1 MKKIEKFY
9 IYIFTFAITM
19 DYTPYKLKSWVN
31 ENKLDKNLLSL
42 NPRAMHYLF
51 NKINNAYDNFVKL
64 NGLSKNINGSYIL
77 SNYIDK
83 IQWEFL
89 SNNPNAIHILEK
101 HTDKI
106 YWDELSKNPNAIHI
120 LENNT
125 KNDSKITN
133 ILNYNINLNDD
144 FKLAETNDISDISD
158 TSNNK
163 IIKLNIEKFNN
174 KINVLKN
181 LNIQK
186 SVHWCNKYS
195 FTINKNFND

>member
-1 MKKIEKFY
+1 MNLIREYLNLENLDFHNNDLNNKNNSFELNFGKTNHDLSDEEKNES
-9 IYIFTFAITM
+9 I
-19 DYTPYKLKSWVN
+19 
-31 ENKLDKNLLSL
+31 ENK
-42 NPRAMHYLF
+42 
-51 NKINNAYDNFVKL
+51 I
-64 NGLSKNINGSYIL
+64 SKKTRIISSESINININDNQKNKEIDDEIYCYSPP
-77 SNYIDK
+77 SN
-83 IQWEFL
+83 
-89 SNNPNAIHILEK
+89 
-101 HTDKI
+101 
-106 YWDELSKNPNAIHI
+106 IHI

-144 FKLAETNDISDISD
+144 FKLAETNDISD